1 LVPVLASAITVV
13 TTLGEAFRLGWRAQ
27 ARCLVVGPMAKSGH
41 GRKTVICETVAEL
54 DLRTLV
60 WTRGEAFPLEML
72 QSRLKCPRCGSRR
85 VQVIF
90 EPPAG
95 EAAKRAI
102 ST

>member
-1 LVPVLASAITVV
+1 
-13 TTLGEAFRLGWRAQ
+13 
-27 ARCLVVGPMAKSGH
+27 MAKSGH
-41 GRKTVICETVAEL
+41 GRMTVICEQTVEL

-90 EPPAG
+90 EPPTT
-95 EAAKRAI
+95 AKSGVI
-102 ST
+102 